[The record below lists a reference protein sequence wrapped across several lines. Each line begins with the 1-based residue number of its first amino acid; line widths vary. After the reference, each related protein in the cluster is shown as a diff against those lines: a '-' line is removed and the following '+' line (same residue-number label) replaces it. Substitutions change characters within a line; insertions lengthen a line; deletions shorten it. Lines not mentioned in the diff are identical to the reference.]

1 MCEGGEEMVNMT
13 LAISD
18 ELKRQMDELKFVNW
32 SEVARAAIKE
42 KIIEF
47 QLFQSVAKK
56 SRLTEK
62 EALELGKKINRA
74 ASERLMKEMAA
85 RK

>member
-1 MCEGGEEMVNMT
+1 MVNMT